1 MIKTIHLQVT
11 LKFSNKGIKN
21 RSEQAVIEKVIDALI
36 NHADNVGI
44 SPYGEN
50 CHTEQISVGK
60 PYNVGNMRRTAV
72 LKNCAFEILTPKELF
87 TLLKEEYAEGN
98 K

>member
-1 MIKTIHLQVT
+1 MIKTINLQVT
-11 LKFSNKGIKN
+11 LKFSDKGIKN
-21 RSEQAVIEKVIDALI
+21 KSEQAIIEKVLDALMDQ
-36 NHADNVGI
+36 ADNVGI
-44 SPYGEN
+44 APDSEN

-72 LKNCAFEILTPKELF
+72 LRNCAFEILTPKELF
-87 TLLKEEYAEGN
+87 ALLKEEYAEGN